1 MKEFDQADYEG
12 DIVEVHRNLNQAKS
26 NKDLYVWSVLKD
38 GKLIG
43 HTTDIN
49 LSCCFFKVSVKGR
62 DRIVKKG
69 QRDVCAWI
77 VGVLSLDK
85 MDDCDWRIRY
95 LKSLPKQWFNTDHRS
110 QKRSVH
116 FNPFKSPDFTVDG
129 DKIDRA
135 ESVSFKDNGCFV

>member
-1 MKEFDQADYEG
+1 MKEFNQADYEG

-69 QRDVCAWI
+69 QRDVCAWV
-77 VGVLSLDK
+77 VGVLSLDVK
-85 MDDCDWRIRY
+85 DDCEW
-95 LKSLPKQWFNTDHRS
+95 KEWFTDGK
-110 QKRSVH
+110 KRPVH